1 LIISENNSGKRK
13 NIIKVTIPFFDNEEK
28 LFYSITENLIEN
40 NKFVMINN
48 FFILDE
54 NFEKIQ
60 FKKNSLN
67 NEENY
72 IDVEFKEKK

>member
-60 FKKNSLN
+60 FKKNNLN